1 MPPPPPSL
9 SSKLRG
15 FRKALKLKKNF
26 KKNSNCS
33 VVSFDDDQLRSMAR
47 FMPVA
52 VDSLSPK
59 HLSSEQID
67 AFGDGILELM
77 RSHTRSVVVVVIIIY
92 DTNNRCMMMMLYEG
106 FWLGWSIIIIISS
119 SNSCSIIIISSSISV
134 MPSPFSSSS

>member
-1 MPPPPPSL
+1 M
-9 SSKLRG
+9 
-15 FRKALKLKKNF
+15 
-26 KKNSNCS
+26 
-33 VVSFDDDQLRSMAR
+33 SFDDDQLRSMAR

-92 DTNNRCMMMMLYEG
+92 DNNRCMMMMLYEG

-119 SNSCSIIIISSSISV
+119 NSCSIIIISSSISV
-134 MPSPFSSSS
+134 MPSFSSS